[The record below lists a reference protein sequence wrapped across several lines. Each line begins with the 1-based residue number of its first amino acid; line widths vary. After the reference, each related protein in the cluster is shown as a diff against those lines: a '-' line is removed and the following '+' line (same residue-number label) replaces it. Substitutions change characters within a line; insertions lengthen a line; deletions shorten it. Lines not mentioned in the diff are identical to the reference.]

1 MNLLQLNTSQTIE
14 CVILIE
20 VSIFIVY
27 EIENN
32 LTQPIPHK
40 KDELKLIIDICN
52 VCKCTNIGN
61 NNNIKRSALSYLYLY
76 LAPETTPSTNSKTN
90 LE

>member
-20 VSIFIVY
+20 VSTFIVY

-32 LTQPIPHK
+32 LTQPITRR
-40 KDELKLIIDICN
+40 KDELKSIID
-52 VCKCTNIGN
+52 TG
-61 NNNIKRSALSYLYLY
+61 
-76 LAPETTPSTNSKTN
+76 
-90 LE
+90 